1 MICLSA
7 RRGCGELEVDMPDG
21 FCQLDE
27 VAIGTQ
33 YELVQDHESVE
44 EETEKCRP

>member
-7 RRGCGELEVDMPDG
+7 GRSCGVVGADMPDG

-33 YELVQDHESVE
+33 YELVQDHDALE
-44 EETEKCRP
+44 E